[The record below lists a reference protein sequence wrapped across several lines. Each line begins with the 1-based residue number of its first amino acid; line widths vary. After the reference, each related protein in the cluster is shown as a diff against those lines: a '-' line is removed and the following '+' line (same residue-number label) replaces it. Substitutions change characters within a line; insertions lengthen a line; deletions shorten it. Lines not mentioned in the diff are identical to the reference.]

1 MPRVKIVK
9 LRIRNGKIQR
19 RKKISTVPGMT
30 FRGGTLKRMSPV
42 ERRNRKMG
50 QRIGKIKRRAK
61 LNQSIRK
68 RKRSV
73 LKRKRLGY

>member
-19 RKKISTVPGMT
+19 RKKVSTVPGMT
-30 FRGGTLKRMSPV
+30 VRNGTLKRMSPV

-50 QRIGKIKRRAK
+50 QRRGKLKRRVKIQQA
-61 LNQSIRK
+61 IRK
-68 RKRSV
+68 RKRSI